1 MDRRRLTRFAWLS
14 VIAAVVT
21 IALKLAAYLLT
32 ASVGLLSDALES
44 LVNLAGALMAL
55 AMLIVAARPPDE
67 DHAYGHG
74 KAEYFSSVLEG
85 TLILVAAVSIGV
97 AAVRRLLEPRP
108 LEQIGLGLGI
118 SIVASVVNLAVAVVL
133 LRAGRR
139 YRSITLE
146 ANARHLLT
154 DVWTSAGVVAGVGA
168 VALTGWQRLDPVVAL
183 LVAGNVV
190 RTGLG
195 IVRRSV
201 AGLMDTALPEGEV
214 RALREVLAR
223 HAESGA
229 QFHALR
235 TRQAGAR
242 RFVSVH
248 VLVPGEWTVAR
259 GHQLLE
265 RIEADL
271 RAALENVSV
280 LTHLE
285 PLDDPSSWADVALDR
300 SAAES
305 DSLSREKPVR
315 PPGPT

>member
-1 MDRRRLTRFAWLS
+1 MDRRHLTRFAWLS
-14 VIAAVVT
+14 VAAAVAT
-21 IALKLAAYLLT
+21 IALKLVAYLLT

-55 AMLIVAARPPDE
+55 AMLVVAARPPDE

-97 AAVRRLLEPRP
+97 AGVRRLLEPRP
-108 LEQIGLGLGI
+108 LEQIGLGLA
-118 SIVASVVNLAVAVVL
+118 VAVAASLLNLAVAVVL

-139 YRSITLE
+139 HRSITLE

-168 VALTGWQRLDPVVAL
+168 VALTGWQRLDPIVAL

-190 RTGLG
+190 RTGIG

-201 AGLMDTALPEGEV
+201 SGLMDTALPESEV
-214 RALREVLAR
+214 RALSEVLAR
-223 HAESGA
+223 YAESGA
-229 QFHALR
+229 RFHALR
-235 TRQAGAR
+235 TRQAGPR

-248 VLVPGEWTVAR
+248 VLVPGEWTVAQ

-271 RAALENVSV
+271 RAAVDDVSV

-285 PLDDPSSWADVALDR
+285 PLDDPSAWEDIALDR
-300 SAAES
+300 TTPAES
-305 DSLSREKPVR
+305 SGGALSRDR
-315 PPGPT
+315 